1 VSRRRTATRNPARV
15 PTVDLP
21 PGPGAR
27 AALPHLDKGLPLDG
41 GGVSAAGANVLRE
54 DLPLPVCTLRDA
66 ALRANSRALLDFL
79 GAVGRA
85 TGADVVLAPHGK
97 TTMSPE
103 LFRRQLEDGCFGI
116 TLATARQVRVA
127 RHFGV
132 ARVLLANELVGRREI
147 DWVLGELRRD
157 PAFAFTCLVDSVAGV
172 RRLAERAAAVPAGR
186 PLDVLVEAGYAGGRC
201 GVRTLAEGLE
211 VARAVGDAAPLLRLA
226 GVEGY
231 EGLLQTSP
239 PEGRDEAAAAVVR
252 SVADLAHALD
262 ADGLLDDADP
272 VLLSAGG
279 SSFYDLAARILA
291 EPALR
296 RPTRIVVRSGCYLTH
311 DAGLYEPLLRRLVA
325 RDPLARAEGLAFT
338 PALEVWAH
346 VLSVP
351 EPGLMVLGAG
361 RRDFGEDAGPP
372 ALVRHARDGA
382 ELATPWLGE
391 ARIER
396 VSDQHAMVALPE
408 GAGLHVGDVVALSPS
423 HPCTTFDKWRAIHVV
438 DDATTVLET
447 VRTWF

>member
-1 VSRRRTATRNPARV
+1 MTTA
-15 PTVDLP
+15 DLRSDT
-21 PGPGAR
+21 GAR
-27 AALPHLDKGLPLDG
+27 LALPHLDKGLPLDG
-41 GGVSAAGANVLRE
+41 EDTGAVGANVLRE
-54 DLPLPVCTLRDA
+54 DLPLPVCTLRDG
-66 ALRANSRALLDFL
+66 ALRANSRALPRFL
-79 GAVGRA
+79 AAVGRE
-85 TGADVVLAPHGK
+85 TGADIVLAPHGK

-103 LFRRQLEDGCFGI
+103 LFRRQLDDGCHGI

-132 ARVLLANELVGRREI
+132 TRVLLANELVGRREI
-147 DWVLGELRRD
+147 DWVLAELRRD
-157 PAFAFTCLVDSVAGV
+157 REFAFTCLVDSVAGV
-172 RRLAERAAAVPAGR
+172 ERLAGRAAANPAGR
-186 PLDVLVEAGYAGGRC
+186 ALDVLVEAGYNGGRC
-201 GVRTLAEGLE
+201 GVRTVEEGVA
-211 VARAVGDAAPLLRLA
+211 VARAVRDAAPVLRLA

-239 PEGRDEAAAAVVR
+239 PEGRDEAAAAVVGF
-252 SVADLAHALD
+252 VARLAGELD
-262 ADGLLDDADP
+262 REGLLDDADP

-311 DAGLYEPLLRRLVA
+311 DTGLYEPLLRRLVE
-325 RDPLARAEGLAFT
+325 RDPLARAEGLVFT
-338 PALEVWAH
+338 PALEVWAS

-351 EPGLMVLGAG
+351 EPGLAVLGAG

-372 ALVRHARDGA
+372 ALARHVRDGD
-382 ELATPWLGE
+382 ELHTPWLGD
-391 ARIER
+391 ALIER

-408 GAGLHVGDVVALSPS
+408 GAGLHVGDLVALSPA

-438 DDATTVLET
+438 DDATTVVET
-447 VRTWF
+447 IRTYF